1 MGTLKISHEINC
13 NEETFWKLFFDK
25 EFNDKLYKEGLG
37 FPEYVNEEQVE
48 TDTEIKRR
56 TRGRPKLANI
66 PGPVA
71 KLLGDKF
78 GYVENG
84 SMKKS
89 EKVWRWKLTPSVMAE
104 KMRQEGQL
112 RVEPLGEN
120 KIRRHVEMLIEA
132 KVFGIGGML
141 ESTAEKQL
149 KDGWDNSATYMNKYI
164 ADHKP

>member
-25 EFNDKLYKEGLG
+25 EFNEKLYKEGLG
-37 FPEYVNEEQVE
+37 FPEYVNEEQTE

-56 TRGRPKLANI
+56 TKGRPKLANI

-71 KLLGDKF
+71 KILGDKF

-84 SMKKS
+84 SMNKN

-104 KMRQEGQL
+104 KIRQEGKL
-112 RVEPLGEN
+112 TIEPIGDS
-120 KIRRHVEMLIEA
+120 KVRRNVEMVIDAGLIRDFYFASCEQA
-132 KVFGIGGML
+132 GLPRPDVVG
-141 ESTAEKQL
+141 A
-149 KDGWDNSATYMNKYI
+149 
-164 ADHKP
+164 